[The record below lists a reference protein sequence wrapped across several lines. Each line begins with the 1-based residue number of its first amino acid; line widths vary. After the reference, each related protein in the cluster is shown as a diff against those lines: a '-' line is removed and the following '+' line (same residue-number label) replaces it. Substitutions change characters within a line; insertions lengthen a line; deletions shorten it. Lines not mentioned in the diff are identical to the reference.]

1 MELHNILGL
10 FSNQVL
16 LCCITAWFVAQA
28 LKIPTYYL
36 VEKKWD
42 WHRFFGSGGM
52 PSSHTAFVVSLT
64 LMIGATQGFDS
75 AIFALS
81 FTMAA
86 IVMYDATGVRR
97 ETGKQAV
104 IINEIVQKMFVTQL
118 MNSYYNGLITN
129 EEVIKELLK
138 TAEEIAN
145 LYKNGQKLGLSQE
158 ELAFYDALTK
168 PEHIKDFYK
177 NDELIALTRE
187 LTEML
192 RKNRT
197 IDWQKKETA
206 RAQMRKMVK
215 RLLKKYKYPPEDYD
229 FAISTVIS
237 QCELW
242 TDNVEPQKEE
252 TLYKYVSE
260 TELSMVAANTF
271 PYGEKK

>member
-104 IINEIVQKMFVTQL
+104 VINEIVQKMFV
-118 MNSYYNGLITN
+118 NGESITD
-129 EEVIKELLK
+129 EELKELVGHTHVEVIGGVIVGLL
-138 TAEEIAN
+138 TAGTSVITSVGTSKATPSIVRYMNARIADTIITTH
-145 LYKNGQKLGLSQE
+145 
-158 ELAFYDALTK
+158 DA
-168 PEHIKDFYK
+168 
-177 NDELIALTRE
+177 
-187 LTEML
+187 
-192 RKNRT
+192 
-197 IDWQKKETA
+197 
-206 RAQMRKMVK
+206 
-215 RLLKKYKYPPEDYD
+215 
-229 FAISTVIS
+229 
-237 QCELW
+237 
-242 TDNVEPQKEE
+242 
-252 TLYKYVSE
+252 
-260 TELSMVAANTF
+260 
-271 PYGEKK
+271 

>member
-86 IVMYDATGVRR
+86 IVMYDATGVR
-97 ETGKQAV
+97 
-104 IINEIVQKMFVTQL
+104 VQKMFV
-118 MNSYYNGLITN
+118 NGESITD
-129 EEVIKELLK
+129 EELKELVGHTHVEVIGGVIVGLL
-138 TAEEIAN
+138 TA
-145 LYKNGQKLGLSQE
+145 GL
-158 ELAFYDALTK
+158 F
-168 PEHIKDFYK
+168 
-177 NDELIALTRE
+177 
-187 LTEML
+187 
-192 RKNRT
+192 
-197 IDWQKKETA
+197 
-206 RAQMRKMVK
+206 
-215 RLLKKYKYPPEDYD
+215 LL
-229 FAISTVIS
+229 F
-237 QCELW
+237 
-242 TDNVEPQKEE
+242 
-252 TLYKYVSE
+252 
-260 TELSMVAANTF
+260 M
-271 PYGEKK
+271 

>member
-64 LMIGATQGFDS
+64 LMI
-75 AIFALS
+75 FALS

-104 IINEIVQKMFVTQL
+104 VINEIVQKMFV
-118 MNSYYNGLITN
+118 NGESITD
-129 EEVIKELLK
+129 EELKELVGHTHVEVIGGVIVGLL
-138 TAEEIAN
+138 TA
-145 LYKNGQKLGLSQE
+145 GL
-158 ELAFYDALTK
+158 F
-168 PEHIKDFYK
+168 
-177 NDELIALTRE
+177 
-187 LTEML
+187 
-192 RKNRT
+192 
-197 IDWQKKETA
+197 
-206 RAQMRKMVK
+206 
-215 RLLKKYKYPPEDYD
+215 LL
-229 FAISTVIS
+229 F
-237 QCELW
+237 
-242 TDNVEPQKEE
+242 
-252 TLYKYVSE
+252 
-260 TELSMVAANTF
+260 M
-271 PYGEKK
+271 